1 MARIHLRRS
10 SQRPDLWRY
19 WKVMTVSERFEQI
32 IASILG
38 VIVAIV
44 ILLALWELLR
54 LVGNTL
60 VFQHQNVL
68 DHRVFQQLFGAI
80 LTLLI
85 AMEFQHSIIKV
96 IERREHIIQT
106 KIVIL
111 IALLAL
117 ARKFIILDT
126 STTTPMMLLALSVG
140 VVALGAVYWMIEQRD
155 AIRIDQETA
164 PTITGSNE
172 ALAPTPSPVPETD
185 PERADSD
192 VARTRTTRNSPEV
205 S

>member
-1 MARIHLRRS
+1 MSRIHLRRS
-10 SQRPDLWRY
+10 RRQSDLRRY
-19 WKVMTVSERFEQI
+19 WGVMSISERFEQI
-32 IASILG
+32 IATVLG
-38 VIVAIV
+38 VIIGVV

-54 LVGNTL
+54 LVVETL
-60 VFQHQNVL
+60 ILQHQNVL
-68 DHRVFQQLFGAI
+68 DHRVFQKLFGAI

-126 STTTPMMLLALSVG
+126 ATTTPLMILALSVG
-140 VVALGAVYWMIEQRD
+140 VLVLGVVYWLIEQRD
-155 AIRIDQETA
+155 TIRWDR
-164 PTITGSNE
+164 E
-172 ALAPTPSPVPETD
+172 AESATNGPPLHDVPSPGRKPVNNEQRDDRPGGG
-185 PERADSD
+185 RS
-192 VARTRTTRNSPEV
+192 
-205 S
+205 